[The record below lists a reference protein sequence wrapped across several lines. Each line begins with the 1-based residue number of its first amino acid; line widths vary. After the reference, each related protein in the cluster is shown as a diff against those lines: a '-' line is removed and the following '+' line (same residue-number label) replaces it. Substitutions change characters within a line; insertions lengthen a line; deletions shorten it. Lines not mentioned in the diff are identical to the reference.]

1 VCSAHGDGRW
11 LDVSKGGAELHASG
25 AARVW
30 LSIDQCGVGQ
40 VGPNGPHSDSGLLFC
55 SFPPFSF
62 PAIHY

>member
-1 VCSAHGDGRW
+1 
-11 LDVSKGGAELHASG
+11 VSKGGAELHASG